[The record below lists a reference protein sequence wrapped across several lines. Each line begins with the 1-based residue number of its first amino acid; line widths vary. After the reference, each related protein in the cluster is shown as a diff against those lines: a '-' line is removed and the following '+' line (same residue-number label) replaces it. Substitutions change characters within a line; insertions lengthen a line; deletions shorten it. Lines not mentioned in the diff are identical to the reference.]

1 MPYKD
6 KCFSTCRK
14 RTKPECN
21 HPQCTYNNGKQY
33 QYCRLSHSYK
43 MNAACEPELREPK
56 GKRGTRK
63 AKKPIIILE
72 DTLPL
77 SLPPQVIPDEEFLTP
92 PESPPTKD
100 DIAEFRERVKK
111 ANATRK
117 IKKFFKKHQNKRR
130 AHFLKAVCSDADV
143 CMAFGTEADKI
154 KKHFDNFDNFDLLSK
169 PAKQMGAVSV
179 NGFVKGLTY
188 EKGGYVANAILKS
201 SASIT
206 ADNLLYEGLV
216 GKFLNKMGK
225 QYPCFVE
232 TYGIYH
238 YEPTDPAY
246 TEMKTKKET
255 DAVVLKVGLTKIH
268 AVHPVHL
275 GMACENS
282 RYMAVLIQNLND
294 AKTINELLSDNNF
307 ISADL
312 LNVLY
317 QVYMPLAMISH
328 EFTHYDLHYNN
339 VLLYEPVKG
348 KYIHYHYHMTDYV
361 TGGPPTIVSFKC
373 KYIAK
378 VIDYGRCYFEDK
390 ENPSFTGGS
399 NKLYTEVCAQKK
411 CTNCG
416 KKQGFGWME
425 KPKLKKQL
433 ATNSFVCSQI
443 SNQSHDLR
451 LLYMIGCELKRRM
464 KTTVPHNSIVRVLD
478 KINYGVGITLD
489 KDQKDT
495 LKKNPNN
502 WIYYGTQ
509 ETLAS
514 GLPRRVNNV
523 TDAYSEIERLVI
535 DSWSQTSND
544 IYYTGLA
551 KLGDLHIYDDGRP
564 MRYVP
569 A

>member
-1 MPYKD
+1 MPYKN

-21 HPQCTYNNGKQY
+21 HPPCTYNNGKQY
-33 QYCRLSHSYK
+33 QYCRLKHSYK
-43 MNAACEPELREPK
+43 MNAECEPVLREPK
-56 GKRGTRK
+56 GKHRTRK
-63 AKKPIIILE
+63 AKKPIIIMGDE
-72 DTLPL
+72 LPL
-77 SLPPQVIPDEEFLTP
+77 SLLPQVIPDEEFFTP
-92 PESPPTKD
+92 PASPTRD

-130 AHFLKAVCSDADV
+130 ANFLKAVCSDADV

-169 PAKQMGAVSV
+169 PAKQMGAVSA
-179 NGFVKGLTY
+179 NGFVKGLAY

-201 SASIT
+201 SASIN

-238 YEPTDPAY
+238 YERTEPAY
-246 TEMKTKKET
+246 SEMKTNKET
-255 DAVVLKVGLTKIH
+255 DASVLKVGLTKIP

-275 GMACENS
+275 GIACENS
-282 RYMAVLIQNLND
+282 LYMAVLIQNLND

-307 ISADL
+307 ISMDL

-317 QVYMPLAMISH
+317 QVYMPLAMLSH
-328 EFTHYDLHYNN
+328 EFTHYDLHYDN

-361 TGGPPTIVSFKC
+361 TGGPPNIVSFKC

-390 ENPSFTGGS
+390 ENPSFTGS
-399 NKLYTEVCAQKK
+399 SSTLYTEVCAQKK
-411 CTNCG
+411 CVNCG
-416 KKQGFGWME
+416 NQQGFGWME
-425 KPKLKKQL
+425 KPKTKKLL
-433 ATNSFVCSQI
+433 ASNNFLCSQI

-451 LLYMIGCELKRRM
+451 LLYMVSCELKRRM
-464 KTTVPHNSIVRVLD
+464 KESFAHNSIVRVLD
-478 KINYGVGITLD
+478 KINYGVGITLSKED
-489 KDQKDT
+489 KIT

-523 TDAYSEIERLVI
+523 ADAYSEIERVLS
-535 DSWSQTSND
+535 DSWAQASNN
-544 IYYTGLA
+544 IYYTGVA

-564 MRYVP
+564 MRYIP